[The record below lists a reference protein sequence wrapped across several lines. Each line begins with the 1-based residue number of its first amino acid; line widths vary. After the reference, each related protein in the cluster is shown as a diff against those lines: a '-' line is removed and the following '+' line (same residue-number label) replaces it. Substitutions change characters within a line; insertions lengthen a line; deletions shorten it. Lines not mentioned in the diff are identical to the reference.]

1 MQITADAWFPARV
14 RGAPVVAETGRRAHF
29 PSMPKP
35 HARRLALA
43 LACAAACAV
52 GCRRQPPPPPAE
64 VGVHVANAA
73 NDSTRA
79 KFFVAI
85 KGSLQLGIRSMIVG
99 MRPDSSL
106 VLAAPADLVVNTG
119 NGSAVITAA
128 DSGVELRIT
137 PLDRADS
144 AQATVT
150 AHAVRIERQGNARH
164 VTAVAVA
171 DTLPPHEDKR

>member
-1 MQITADAWFPARV
+1 
-14 RGAPVVAETGRRAHF
+14 
-29 PSMPKP
+29 MPNP
-35 HARRLALA
+35 PTPGLALA

-52 GCRRQPPPPPAE
+52 GAAGCRRQPPPPPAE

-85 KGSLQLGIRSMIVG
+85 KGSLQLGIRSMIMG

-106 VLAAPADLVVNTG
+106 VLAAPADLVVNAG
-119 NGSAVITAA
+119 NGSALITAA
-128 DSGVELRIT
+128 DPGVILRIT

-150 AHAVRIERQGNARH
+150 GRAVRIERQGNARH
-164 VTAVAVA
+164 VTAVPVA
-171 DTLPPHEDKR
+171 DTLTPREDMR

>member
-1 MQITADAWFPARV
+1 M
-14 RGAPVVAETGRRAHF
+14 
-29 PSMPKP
+29 
-35 HARRLALA
+35 
-43 LACAAACAV
+43 
-52 GCRRQPPPPPAE
+52 
-64 VGVHVANAA
+64 ANAA

-128 DSGVELRIT
+128 DS
-137 PLDRADS
+137 
-144 AQATVT
+144 
-150 AHAVRIERQGNARH
+150 
-164 VTAVAVA
+164 
-171 DTLPPHEDKR
+171 